1 MSSPSTFASS
11 TSTTRLGEQSYP
23 VEQNGTLYVTTN
35 DDSVWA
41 LNATTGAVKW
51 RWSPSD
57 QAVFTDFGVVTN
69 RGVALCDGHVFELTL
84 DMNIVSLN
92 PATGALQKEVPISDA
107 VPGAT
112 VGYGYSETSAPI
124 CADHTVIFG
133 AAGSEY
139 GVRGFVMA
147 YHTNLTPAWPNPFWT
162 VPPEGTEW
170 RSLDR
175 LAGGGVVWTPGTVD
189 PDNRHALRR
198 HRLRDAVLLPIG
210 PARLGSPLRL
220 TDRHRHRNRT
230 LAVVAAAAGL
240 QRVEVRHLAA
250 SARVHRHDRR
260 QVPARGLGRH
270 DGGPVV
276 CVQR

>member
-1 MSSPSTFASS
+1 M
-11 TSTTRLGEQSYP
+11 
-23 VEQNGTLYVTTN
+23 
-35 DDSVWA
+35 
-41 LNATTGAVKW
+41 
-51 RWSPSD
+51 
-57 QAVFTDFGVVTN
+57 VTN

-189 PDNRHALRR
+189 PTTDTLYFGTASATPFYFPSVR
-198 HRLRDAVLLPIG
+198 P
-210 PARLGSPLRL
+210 GSDPRSDSLIAIDIATGR
-220 TDRHRHRNRT
+220 

-240 QRVEVRHLAA
+240 QRMEVRHLAA

-270 DGGPVV
+270 DGGPLV